1 VSVTVIQENK
11 QITVSVSPVNVT
23 ARESVR
29 NVVSVSAGIIGQKGD
44 KGDKGDTGPAG
55 SVEESFES
63 VSKNIKS
70 WNAAL
75 VFTTGQLTSIVYTS
89 GPSTITKTFN
99 YTSGVL
105 TSLVLSGDTPSGI
118 QLTKTLGYVSGS
130 LSTITYS

>member
-1 VSVTVIQENK
+1 MSVTVIQENK

-70 WNAAL
+70 WNSAL

-89 GPSTITKTFN
+89 GPNTITKTFN